1 MPADKQITSIV
12 RKLFFTRQ
20 FFAMVVLA
28 PANLYIINN
37 LSGLTEQELA
47 RTSYLN
53 PIQFVFLSL
62 LVPYVVMNYVVR
74 RAFSTLPG
82 DHGGSKIERLLK
94 IPGQIETLMILSGV
108 FGTAVAIIVPTIVNN
123 KSWTAVPWVM
133 ITVLLMLLLNF
144 ISERS
149 VYERIVRPFAIEEFH
164 RNPKAVIRGKGF
176 FWPRQKWYL
185 PYAFGVFVVTTLMMS
200 TTIIARQ
207 VFVTFEGFQQ
217 AVKTDPGSIQVQLGS
232 LIGQVVSRTAA
243 PLSLMGG
250 YLLVT
255 ASVAAWL
262 LARRQE
268 LGANSVQEA
277 IEGLASGS
285 PKLPDWISTDEIGD
299 LSGATSRAFEKLS
312 AFSLSLG
319 ESANSLR
326 LSAERLGVSA
336 IEQSSVLTKQA
347 AALQETQVTA
357 QEIKQTSALAS
368 QKADSVLQQTTRA
381 NQISQD
387 AVMAVQSSMEGLQ
400 EIGQQVSEM
409 ANSIRLLEKKTQQIA
424 SITRTVKDLAD
435 QSNMLAL
442 NAAIEAVRSGE
453 HGKGFGVVALEIR
466 ALADQSIR
474 ATNNVR
480 SILLDIGGAIRS
492 TVAMTAKGFEKVE
505 SSLKGIK
512 GFEGSIQQL
521 SSIVRDNADSIRQ
534 ITAAVTQQN
543 VGISQIFQA
552 VNDLNEMMD
561 QTMTQLQ
568 TSEEAAGVVKD
579 VADQVSGFVT
589 SYGWKEAAERAKQ
602 KNSAS

>member
-1 MPADKQITSIV
+1 MPAEKQINKIV
-12 RKLFFTRQ
+12 NKIFFLRQ
-20 FFAMVVLA
+20 FFGMVVLS
-28 PANLYIINN
+28 PATTYLINN
-37 LSGLTEQELA
+37 LSGLTPEEIA
-47 RTSYLN
+47 STSKFTM
-53 PIQFVFLSL
+53 PIVFFIFSLGIPYFVMRYT
-62 LVPYVVMNYVVR
+62 VH
-74 RAFSTLPG
+74 RAFASLPG
-82 DHGGSKIERLLK
+82 DHEGSKIERMLK
-94 IPGQIETLMILSGV
+94 VPGQLEALMILL
-108 FGTAVAIIVPTIVNN
+108 AIVGSTIYIAAPIMIHK
-123 KSWTAVPWVM
+123 KSLTPIPWVLS
-133 ITVLLMLLLNF
+133 TTLLVLMLNF
-144 ISERS
+144 ITERLI
-149 VYERIVRPFAIEEFH
+149 YEGIMRPFAIEEFH
-164 RNPKAVIRGKGF
+164 KHPKATIRGTGF

-185 PYAFGVFVVTTLMMS
+185 PYAFAVFVASTLLLT
-200 TTIIARQ
+200 TTIVAKQ
-207 VFVTFEGFQQ
+207 VFITFDGLQTVMQ
-217 AVKTDPGSIQVQLGS
+217 TNPAQIGGQLEL
-232 LIGQVVSRTAA
+232 LIPQVVGRTAI

-255 ASVAAWL
+255 SAIAAWL

-268 LGANSVQEA
+268 LGALSVQEA

-299 LSGATSRAFEKLS
+299 LAGSTSRAFEKLS

-326 LSAERLGVSA
+326 QSAERLGMSA
-336 IEQSSVLTKQA
+336 GEQSTVLTRQA

-357 QEIKQTSALAS
+357 QEIKQTSELAS
-368 QKADSVLQQTTRA
+368 QKAETVLQQTTRA
-381 NQISQD
+381 NQISSE
-387 AVMAVQSSMEGLQ
+387 AVVAVRTSLEEIQ
-400 EIGQQVSEM
+400 EVGEQVSKM
-409 ANSIRLLEKKTQQIA
+409 ATSIRSLEQKTQQIA

-453 HGKGFGVVALEIR
+453 HGKGFGVVAREIR

-474 ATNNVR
+474 ATNNVS
-480 SILLDIGGAIRS
+480 SILLDIGNATRS

-505 SSLKGIK
+505 LSLKGIK

-552 VNDLNEMMD
+552 VNDLNNMMD
-561 QTMTQLQ
+561 QTMGQMQ
-568 TSEEAAGVVKD
+568 TSEAAANVVHN
-579 VADQVSGFVT
+579 VADQVSGLVT

-602 KNSAS
+602 NRTT